1 MKGKEVSGKL
11 INAEALDLCRAVRK
25 REEGRTTEYE
35 VVRWSGSINSFLSL
49 LP

>member
-1 MKGKEVSGKL
+1 L

-25 REEGRTTEYE
+25 REEGRTTTEYG
-35 VVRWSGSINSFLSL
+35 VVRWSGSINDVLSL